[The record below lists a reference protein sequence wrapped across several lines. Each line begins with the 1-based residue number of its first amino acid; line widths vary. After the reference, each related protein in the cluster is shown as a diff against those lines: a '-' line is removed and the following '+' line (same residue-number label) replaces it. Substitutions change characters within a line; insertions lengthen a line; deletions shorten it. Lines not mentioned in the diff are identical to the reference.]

1 MKVIELINKLNE
13 IGYDESTELTF
24 SCVDGNTGEW
34 HVLNIDD
41 CDGEY
46 PLGIT
51 YGEYLTGEEYHNDL
65 IDICL
70 NVDGCKEYIESK
82 SNIAHKEIINELSG
96 IICKYDK

>member
-1 MKVIELINKLNE
+1 MKVVELINKLNE

-34 HVLNIDD
+34 YVLNIDD

-51 YGEYLTGEEYHNDL
+51 YGEYLTGEKYHNDI
-65 IDICL
+65 IDIGL
-70 NVDGCKEYIESK
+70 DVDGCKEYIKDKIECTK
-82 SNIAHKEIINELSG
+82 IDIVEDILDAIN
-96 IICKYDK
+96 KYR